1 MFYIVNFTK
10 CVSQHRF
17 FKYSIRSY
25 DKYYKQLK
33 IHTWILPKEL
43 MFTSHYICFVVFMG
57 GGWRKVNTLPSQACM
72 ANRDESWTITHFI
85 LYLLPKENDTTT

>member
-1 MFYIVNFTK
+1 MDFAKRINV
-10 CVSQHRF
+10 
-17 FKYSIRSY
+17 
-25 DKYYKQLK
+25 YKSLHMLCR
-33 IHTWILPKEL
+33 IH
-43 MFTSHYICFVVFMG
+43 G

>member
-57 GGWRKVNTLPSQACM
+57 GGGAKL
-72 ANRDESWTITHFI
+72 THF
-85 LYLLPKENDTTT
+85 LLKHVWQTEMNPGQ